1 MKEHLRITVPVLLP
15 VPLPVLVAT
24 TVLPLVLAFPTLVL
38 VVSAFLVLVQL
49 PPVLLPVLVAATVLP
64 LVQDPLTLV
73 VDFLTTSLDA
83 HHHHQKLQ
91 VAVLR
96 PPLGVTVPLFQQDLI
111 VTKTVAKRTVAV
123 VVLLQLDL
131 QLLSIIMRI
140 FHIYRTMVTEVAMR
154 IIPPLLYCQ
163 LVLPPVKKIIHIYR
177 TMVTKVAMR
186 IITIIISPVAVD
198 ADIAPNTINPNVATR
213 SIVLPVAVKQM
224 T

>member
-1 MKEHLRITVPVLLP
+1 VKEHLRITVPVLLP

-96 PPLGVTVPLFQQDLI
+96 PPLGVTVVLFPQDLI
-111 VTKTVAKRTVAV
+111 VAKTMAKRTI
-123 VVLLQLDL
+123 VVLLHHDLQILSIVDPIKKLVMLMDDTMVPSIIITTIEVLLHHDL
-131 QLLSIIMRI
+131 QLKSIII
-140 FHIYRTMVTEVAMR
+140 MV
-154 IIPPLLYCQ
+154 
-163 LVLPPVKKIIHIYR
+163 
-177 TMVTKVAMR
+177 
-186 IITIIISPVAVD
+186 
-198 ADIAPNTINPNVATR
+198 
-213 SIVLPVAVKQM
+213 
-224 T
+224 